1 MVAPSPEAVLN
12 AFLSVHA
19 QGAPV
24 PPALYAQGEAVWRD
38 LRETPPPGPV
48 WGRFLVAM
56 GELAADHVHDA
67 RAAFTLLHAALE
79 RAQATADAEVGAAA
93 AFNLGVLAER
103 KQDLA
108 RARLIYREGAEAV
121 ARHGTWTAPALRCV
135 ERLVSVALHLEDRLS
150 KAEQTLLKQA
160 WLAWFAGVDD
170 VDAELDSRLLRTLA
184 ACLLPEDD
192 PTALAER
199 WRAWP
204 PHALDDQRRDDAPT
218 CLLALYAAAIRAAE
232 MHLSDEPFAAEPY
245 RALHAAALRQFKA

>member
-1 MVAPSPEAVLN
+1 M
-12 AFLSVHA
+12 
-19 QGAPV
+19 GAPV
-24 PPALYAQGEAVWRD
+24 PVALYAQGETVWRD
-38 LRETPPPGPV
+38 LRESPPAGAA

-108 RARLIYREGAEAV
+108 RARQIYREGAEAV

-135 ERLVSVALHLEDRLS
+135 ERLVSVALHLDDQLS
-150 KAEQTLLKQA
+150 RPEQALLKQA
-160 WLAWFAGVDD
+160 WLAWFAGVDG
-170 VDAELDSRLLRTLA
+170 VNAELDDRLLRTVA

-192 PTALAER
+192 PAALAER
-199 WRAWP
+199 WRTWP
-204 PHALDDQRRDDAPT
+204 PHVLDDQFRDDTPA

-232 MHLSDEPFAAEPY
+232 SHLSDEPAAAEPY
-245 RALHAAALRQFKA
+245 RVLYAAALRLVEPSAKA